1 MKHLSIYILLFSLPA
16 AQLAC
21 NKQLSEPPANARIAG
36 TAITDQ
42 KTAQIALNGA
52 YYRFANITSDNI
64 TYWGTHQVAGGMLSG
79 MMGYGFG
86 PYPEEAN
93 DMASASSIGTLAWE
107 ESYLLLN
114 AVNGVIQGVERVAD
128 NAFTGNRKKELLSE
142 SRFLRAYAHFRLLN
156 FFGEW
161 YKPNSAYGVLL
172 RDQLSTLS
180 NIPKARSNVADSY
193 QFILDDLDY
202 AIANGPATNSSYY
215 ATKWAAMA
223 LKMRVLICRGQ
234 PGDYTEVINL
244 GNTIMQQSPYLL
256 ENNLKDLFY
265 VKGLSSKEVIL
276 GVKPQPNQEAF
287 YYTLSRQYYPS
298 ASSLY
303 VAKKAFKDLL
313 LNDPRGAWMVG
324 PTTPYQVYSPDT
336 YYFTKYIAHGSPT
349 SQLTETSY
357 AIRLTE
363 VYLLQ
368 AEAIIRSGGSL
379 ATART
384 LIKTVMEKAGVT
396 DFSAVDNANTA
407 DQLLLQNYYEV
418 ARNLTGEDAIEW
430 LTLLRF
436 PFDTVKQLKP
446 TITSQIQYIYPVPL
460 TEFQS
465 NPAFGDQNPGY
476 SK

>member
-1 MKHLSIYILLFSLPA
+1 MKHLIIYILLVFLVA
-16 AQLAC
+16 AQLSC
-21 NKQLSEPPANARIAG
+21 DKQLSAPPANARVEG

-52 YYRFANITSDNI
+52 YYRFANVTEDNI
-64 TYWGTHQVAGGMLSG
+64 TYWRTHEVVGGMLSG
-79 MMGYGFG
+79 MLGYGFG
-86 PYPEEAN
+86 PLPDELN
-93 DMASASSIGTLAWE
+93 DAGNGGSLGTLAWDE
-107 ESYLLLN
+107 NYLLLN
-114 AVNGVIQGVERVAD
+114 AANGVMQGIGTVAD
-128 NAFTGNRKKELLSE
+128 NAFSANRKNELISE
-142 SRFLRAYAHFRLLN
+142 SRFLRAYAHFRLLA

-180 NIPKARSNVADSY
+180 NIPKARSSVADSY
-193 QFILDDLDY
+193 KFILDDLDF
-202 AIANGPATNSSYY
+202 AIANGPAANSSYY

-223 LKMRVLICRGQ
+223 LKMRVLISRGQ
-234 PGDYTEVINL
+234 QNDYTEVINL
-244 GNTIMQQSPYLL
+244 GNTIIQQGPYAL

-287 YYTLSRQYYPS
+287 YYTLSRQYYPA

-303 VAKKAFKDLL
+303 VAKKALKDLL
-313 LNDPRGAWMVG
+313 QNDPRGTWMVG
-324 PTTPYQVYSPDT
+324 PATPYQAYSPNT
-336 YYFTKYIAHGSPT
+336 YYFGKYIAYGATP

-379 ATART
+379 ATAKT
-384 LIKTVMEKAGVT
+384 LIKTVMAKAGVT

-430 LTLLRF
+430 LTLLRL

-446 TITSQIQYIYPVPL
+446 TIINQVQYIYPVPL